1 MCNKLSHF
9 DKNGNAVMV
18 DVSDK
23 PITHRTAIATGSIQ
37 VGAEI
42 MEHLTAGTVAKGD
55 VLGVARVA
63 GIMSVKHT
71 SDLVPMCHPLR
82 LPNVPLISKLKKKME
97 LSALFAL

>member
-42 MEHLTAGTVAKGD
+42 M
-55 VLGVARVA
+55 
-63 GIMSVKHT
+63 
-71 SDLVPMCHPLR
+71 
-82 LPNVPLISKLKKKME
+82 
-97 LSALFAL
+97 

>member
-42 MEHLTAGTVAKGD
+42 MEHLTAGTVAKETF
-55 VLGVARVA
+55 LA
-63 GIMSVKHT
+63 
-71 SDLVPMCHPLR
+71 
-82 LPNVPLISKLKKKME
+82 LPE
-97 LSALFAL
+97 LPGSCL